1 MPSRLPRARLALA
14 VLAWAGAT
22 LFGLL
27 VAAGTRIGPIVVNL
41 SYNHGIHLG
50 DLVAFGGAYALAG
63 LVTLS
68 LVTPRR
74 VLVDR

>member
-1 MPSRLPRARLALA
+1 MPFRLTRARLALA

-27 VAAGTRIGPIVVNL
+27 VAASTRIGPIVVDL

-50 DLVAFGGAYALAG
+50 DLVAFGGAYVVAG

-68 LVTPRR
+68 LVSPRR
-74 VLVDR
+74 VFVDR

>member
-1 MPSRLPRARLALA
+1 MPFDLSRARLALV

-50 DLVAFGGAYALAG
+50 DLIAFGGAYVVAG

-68 LVTPRR
+68 LITPRR